1 MGRENYCIACIRL
14 CKS

>member
-1 MGRENYCIACIRL
+1 MGRANYCIACIRL